1 MASVDQYRKFSHLA
15 LSDYNLRRLDY
26 PRPDPNGDD
35 GAVKLY
41 GDHFGFT
48 AGRCKRCE
56 KPFDVTFTNRTQC
69 DFHTE
74 RSRRYGGRQHPHGC
88 CGKGL
93 GSKGCRIAPSHVYKG
108 NLYLDLQGYR
118 KTQRKEDSPA
128 DGNYGVYALDTE
140 SVHTVKGLEVCKVSL
155 IDTQLNVVYNKF
167 CLPTS
172 EIVDYN
178 TIWSGITTSDLEGVT
193 RTCDEMRDELLEF
206 ISADTVVVGHGLNHD
221 FISLKIIHDK
231 AVDTIMLY
239 PHNRGL
245 PLRRSLKELAE
256 SVLGQKIQ
264 TGDGHDSK
272 EDAEVTMKLALRKI

>member
-1 MASVDQYRKFSHLA
+1 MATAEQYRRFSRHI
-15 LSDYNLRRLDY
+15 LSEAYLRRLDY
-26 PRPDPNGDD
+26 PRPDPNGNE
-35 GAVKLY
+35 GVVKLY

-48 AGRCKRCE
+48 EGTCKRCE

-93 GSKGCRIAPSHVYKG
+93 GSRGCRIAPSHVYKG

-118 KTQRKEDSPA
+118 RTQSRDPPS
-128 DGNYGVYALDTE
+128 DGNYGVYAIDTE
-140 SVHTVKGLEVCKVSL
+140 SVHTLRGLEVCKVSV
-155 IDTQLNVVYNKF
+155 IDPTLNVVYNEF
-167 CLPTS
+167 CQPTS

-178 TIWSGITTSDLEGVT
+178 TIWSGVTKEDLQDVT
-193 RTCDEMRDELLEF
+193 KTYEEMRDEILKLF
-206 ISADTVVVGHGLNHD
+206 SADTIMIGHGLNHD
-221 FISLKIIHDK
+221 LISMKIIHEK
-231 AVDTIMLY
+231 VVDTIMLY

-245 PLRRSLKELAE
+245 PLRRSLKEIAE
-256 SVLGQKIQ
+256 SVLGLSIQ
-264 TGDGHDSK
+264 VGEGHDSK